1 MVYCTLQEAWG
12 NTYSK
17 PKKKRSNSKNNN
29 VEHFISTNDK
39 LSKNRYRY
47 DFSRDE
53 QPLPQHNGSTE
64 RNQIEE
70 SYDLT
75 RDDENIQEVQEVQE
89 EVLEELEASIHK
101 KNNIKDEQEDYNNSI
116 IQKINELI
124 EKIDNNQGNSL
135 NDIVLFILL
144 GIFIIFILDTFVR
157 IGKLSNN

>member
-12 NTYSK
+12 STYSK

-29 VEHFISTNDK
+29 IEHFISTNDK

-53 QPLPQHNGSTE
+53 QPLPEHNGSNE
-64 RNQIEE
+64 RIKLEDN
-70 SYDLT
+70 YDLSSN
-75 RDDENIQEVQEVQE
+75 DENIQEVQE
-89 EVLEELEASIHK
+89 EVLEELEESI
-101 KNNIKDEQEDYNNSI
+101 NNRNNVIDEEEDYNNSI
-116 IQKINELI
+116 LKKINELI

-157 IGKLSNN
+157 IGKLSKN

>member
-17 PKKKRSNSKNNN
+17 PKKKKSNPKNTNNN
-29 VEHFISTNDK
+29 IEHFISTNDK

-53 QPLPQHNGSTE
+53 QPLPQHNGSKD
-64 RNQIEE
+64 RIKIEDN
-70 SYDLT
+70 YDLLPV
-75 RDDENIQEVQEVQE
+75 DDENIQEIQE
-89 EVLEELEASIHK
+89 EVLEELEENIH
-101 KNNIKDEQEDYNNSI
+101 NQDIIKPDNEDYNNSI
-116 IQKINELI
+116 LQKINELI

-157 IGKLSNN
+157 IGKLSKH

>member
-29 VEHFISTNDK
+29 NNIEHFISTNDK

-53 QPLPQHNGSTE
+53 QPLPQHNGNTE
-64 RNQIEE
+64 RIKIEE
-70 SYDLT
+70 NYDLSP
-75 RDDENIQEVQEVQE
+75 DEENIQEVQE
-89 EVLEELEASIHK
+89 EVLEELEETIHNK
-101 KNNIKDEQEDYNNSI
+101 ANIEPDYEDYNNSI
-116 IQKINELI
+116 VQKINELI

-135 NDIVLFILL
+135 NDIILFILL

-157 IGKLSNN
+157 IGKLSKH